1 MAMGLFLRLF
11 FCFVLLSGVVD
22 VVRLISMEWRKDL
35 LFWDLST
42 LFVLVADAWLIGIE
56 GRADLLFLSV

>member
-22 VVRLISMEWRKDL
+22 AAR
-35 LFWDLST
+35 
-42 LFVLVADAWLIGIE
+42 LIGIE
-56 GRADLLFLSV
+56 GRTDFCFYLFEFRYVFRG